1 MGRSHAGVRPGMKEI
16 LGVCVGGGFL
26 ITNQLEEIVASEGRY
41 PEGVSAVNYPRAWKQ
56 GLTFEIRV
64 DSNFPPPLRWM
75 SERKGQVTEGIRA
88 ARPHHPFIT

>member
-1 MGRSHAGVRPGMKEI
+1 MGGSHAGVGPGMKEI
-16 LGVCVGGGFL
+16 LGVCGGGFL

-41 PEGVSAVNYPRAWKQ
+41 PEGVSAANYPRAWKQ